1 MASFSN
7 FDTDYSGASR
17 FQDIM
22 NNGGNVDMN
31 RLQDF
36 ISTSV
41 IELADGGK
49 DVIRHIEFG
58 NGLSVVCAWEE
69 ATGAPDDGH
78 FVDGGYEICV
88 SVRET
93 ESAPRIEEWANISG
107 SVALTEEDE
116 ADNYK
121 DVAEELYVQ
130 VMDADPETV
139 DSGLQDR
146 EETVFDSLPDFKGT
160 FEKWQDTINN
170 DFDGIESKEPV
181 LHVQD
186 MELGKYEAANG
197 IVGDAVFFHVEE
209 SLVDADMASTDEYL
223 TNLMPQDLV
232 DWLDKNELNF
242 NYDLKDEHTIAF
254 LVW

>member
-1 MASFSN
+1 MASFSD

-22 NNGGNVDMN
+22 NNGGNIDIE

-36 ISTSV
+36 ISTSAND
-41 IELADGGK
+41 LADGGK
-49 DVIRHIEFG
+49 DTIRHLEFG

-69 ATGAPDDGH
+69 APAAEDNGH

-107 SVALTEEDE
+107 SVALTEDDE
-116 ADNYK
+116 ANNYK
-121 DVAEELYVQ
+121 EVAEGLYAQ

-146 EETVFDSLPDFKGT
+146 EETVFDSLPDFKGA
-160 FEKWQDTINN
+160 FEKWQDAVNSDMDTDLN
-170 DFDGIESKEPV
+170 DTP
-181 LHVQD
+181 LHIQD
-186 MELGKYEAANG
+186 MELGKHESSNG
-197 IVGDAVFFHVEE
+197 EIGDAVFFRVEE
-209 SLVDADMASTDEYL
+209 SIVDADMATIDEYL
-223 TNLMPQDLV
+223 TELMPQEIV
-232 DWLDKNELNF
+232 DWLDQNNLNF
-242 NYDLKDEHTIAF
+242 NYDMKDEHTIAF

>member
-1 MASFSN
+1 MASFSD
-7 FDTDYSGASR
+7 FDTDYSGSSR

-22 NNGGNVDMN
+22 NNGGNIDIE

-36 ISTSV
+36 ISTSAND
-41 IELADGGK
+41 LADGGK
-49 DVIRHIEFG
+49 DTIRHLEFG

-69 ATGAPDDGH
+69 APAAEDDGH

-93 ESAPRIEEWANISG
+93 ESAPRVEEWANISG
-107 SVALTEEDE
+107 SVALTESDE

-121 DVAEELYVQ
+121 EVAEGLYAQ

-146 EETVFDSLPDFKGT
+146 EETVFDSLPDFKGA
-160 FEKWQDTINN
+160 FEKWQDAINSDMDTDLN
-170 DFDGIESKEPV
+170 DTP
-181 LHVQD
+181 LHIQD
-186 MELGKYEAANG
+186 MELGKHESSNG
-197 IVGDAVFFHVEE
+197 EIGDAVFFHVEE
-209 SLVDADMASTDEYL
+209 SIVDADMATIDEYL
-223 TNLMPQDLV
+223 TGLMPQEIV
-232 DWLDKNELNF
+232 DWLDQNSLNF
-242 NYDLKDEHTIAF
+242 NYDMKDEHTIAF

>member
-1 MASFSN
+1 MVSFSN

-22 NNGGNVDMN
+22 NNGGNVDLK

-36 ISTSV
+36 ISTSAN
-41 IELADGGK
+41 ELADGGK
-49 DVIRHIEFG
+49 DTIRHLEFG
-58 NGLSVVCAWEE
+58 NGLSIVCAWEE

-88 SVRET
+88 SIRET
-93 ESAPRIEEWANISG
+93 ESAPRVEEWENISG
-107 SVALTEEDE
+107 SVALTDDDE
-116 ADNYK
+116 INEYK

-139 DSGLQDR
+139 DNGLQDR

-160 FEKWQDTINN
+160 FEKWQDKINN
-170 DFDGIESKEPV
+170 DFDSIENKEPV
-181 LHVQD
+181 LHIQD
-186 MELGKYEAANG
+186 MELGKHESSNG
-197 IVGDAVFFHVEE
+197 SIGDAVFLKVEE
-209 SLVDADMASTDEYL
+209 SLVDADLISIDEYL
-223 TNLMPQDLV
+223 TDLMPQELV
-232 DWLDKNELNF
+232 DWLDNNNLDF
-242 NYDLKDEHTIAF
+242 NYDLKDENTIAF

>member
-1 MASFSN
+1 MASFSD
-7 FDTDYSGASR
+7 FDTDYSGVSR

-22 NNGGNVDMN
+22 NNGGNVDQE
-31 RLQDF
+31 RLRDF
-36 ISTSV
+36 ISRSAG
-41 IELADGGK
+41 ELADGGK
-49 DVIRHIEFG
+49 DTITHIDFG

-69 ATGAPDDGH
+69 STGTPDDGH

-93 ESAPRIEEWANISG
+93 ESAPRVDEWKNISG
-107 SVALTEEDE
+107 SVALTEDDE
-116 ADNYK
+116 INEYK

-146 EETVFDSLPDFKGT
+146 EETIFDSMDNFKET
-160 FEKWQDTINN
+160 FEFWQDRINN
-170 DFDGIESKEPV
+170 DFDGIENKEPV
-181 LHVQD
+181 LYVED
-186 MELGKYEAANG
+186 MELVKYESTNG
-197 IVGDAVFFHVEE
+197 TISDCVFFKVRE

-223 TNLMPQDLV
+223 TSLMPQELV
-232 DWLDKNELNF
+232 DWLDEKELDF

-254 LVW
+254 IVW

>member
-1 MASFSN
+1 MASFSD

-22 NNGGNVDMN
+22 NNGGNVDIE

-36 ISTSV
+36 ISTSAN
-41 IELADGGK
+41 ELADGGK
-49 DVIRHIEFG
+49 DTIRHLEFG

-69 ATGAPDDGH
+69 APSAEDDGH

-93 ESAPRIEEWANISG
+93 ESAPRVEEWANISG
-107 SVALTEEDE
+107 SVALTEDDE

-121 DVAEELYVQ
+121 EVAEGLYAQ

-146 EETVFDSLPDFKGT
+146 EETVFDSLSDFKGA
-160 FEKWQDTINN
+160 FEKWQDAVNSDMDTDLN
-170 DFDGIESKEPV
+170 DIP
-181 LHVQD
+181 LHIQD
-186 MELGKYEAANG
+186 MELGKHESSNG
-197 IVGDAVFFHVEE
+197 EIGDAVFFRVEE
-209 SLVDADMASTDEYL
+209 SIVDADMATIDEYL
-223 TNLMPQDLV
+223 TGLMPQEIV
-232 DWLDKNELNF
+232 DWLDQNNLNF
-242 NYDLKDEHTIAF
+242 NYDMKDEHTIAF

>member
-22 NNGGNVDMN
+22 NNGGNIDIE

-36 ISTSV
+36 ISTSAND
-41 IELADGGK
+41 LADGGK
-49 DVIRHIEFG
+49 DTIRHLEFG

-69 ATGAPDDGH
+69 APAAEDDGH

-93 ESAPRIEEWANISG
+93 ESAPRVEEWANISG
-107 SVALTEEDE
+107 SVALTESDE

-121 DVAEELYVQ
+121 EVAEGLYAQ

-146 EETVFDSLPDFKGT
+146 EETVFDSLPDFKGA
-160 FEKWQDTINN
+160 FEKWQDAVNSDMDTDLN
-170 DFDGIESKEPV
+170 DTP
-181 LHVQD
+181 LHIQD
-186 MELGKYEAANG
+186 MELGKHESSNG
-197 IVGDAVFFHVEE
+197 EIGDAVFFHVEE
-209 SLVDADMASTDEYL
+209 SIVDADMATIDEYL
-223 TNLMPQDLV
+223 TGLMPQEIV
-232 DWLDKNELNF
+232 DWLDQNSLNF
-242 NYDLKDEHTIAF
+242 NYDMKDEHTIAF

>member
-1 MASFSN
+1 MASFSD

-22 NNGGNVDMN
+22 NNGGNIDIE

-36 ISTSV
+36 ISTSAN
-41 IELADGGK
+41 ELADGGK
-49 DVIRHIEFG
+49 DTIRHLEFG

-69 ATGAPDDGH
+69 APAAEDNGH

-107 SVALTEEDE
+107 SVALTEDDE

-121 DVAEELYVQ
+121 EVAEGLYAQ

-146 EETVFDSLPDFKGT
+146 EETVFDSLPDFKGA
-160 FEKWQDTINN
+160 FEKWQDAVNSDMGTDLN
-170 DFDGIESKEPV
+170 DTP
-181 LHVQD
+181 LHIQD
-186 MELGKYEAANG
+186 MELGKHESSNG
-197 IVGDAVFFHVEE
+197 EIGDAVFFRVEE
-209 SLVDADMASTDEYL
+209 SIVDADMATIDEYL
-223 TNLMPQDLV
+223 TGLMPQEIV
-232 DWLDKNELNF
+232 DWLDQNSLNF
-242 NYDLKDEHTIAF
+242 NYDMKDEHTIAF

>member
-1 MASFSN
+1 MVSFSD

-22 NNGGNVDMN
+22 NNGGNIDIE

-36 ISTSV
+36 ISTSAND
-41 IELADGGK
+41 LADGGK
-49 DVIRHIEFG
+49 DTIRHLEFG

-69 ATGAPDDGH
+69 APAAEDDGH

-93 ESAPRIEEWANISG
+93 ESAPRVEEWANISG
-107 SVALTEEDE
+107 SVALTESDE

-121 DVAEELYVQ
+121 EVAEGLYAQ

-146 EETVFDSLPDFKGT
+146 EETVFDSLPDFKGA
-160 FEKWQDTINN
+160 FEKWQDAVNSDMDTDLN
-170 DFDGIESKEPV
+170 DTP
-181 LHVQD
+181 LHIQD
-186 MELGKYEAANG
+186 MELGKHESSNG
-197 IVGDAVFFHVEE
+197 EIGDAVFFHVEE
-209 SLVDADMASTDEYL
+209 SIVDADMATIDEYL
-223 TNLMPQDLV
+223 TGLMPQEIV
-232 DWLDKNELNF
+232 DWLDQNSLNF
-242 NYDLKDEHTIAF
+242 NYDMKDEHTIAF

>member
-1 MASFSN
+1 MASFSD

-22 NNGGNVDMN
+22 NNGGNIDIE
-31 RLQDF
+31 RLQDL
-36 ISTSV
+36 ISTSAND
-41 IELADGGK
+41 LADGGK
-49 DVIRHIEFG
+49 DTIRHLEFG

-69 ATGAPDDGH
+69 APAAEDDGH

-93 ESAPRIEEWANISG
+93 ESAPRVEEWANISG
-107 SVALTEEDE
+107 SVALTESDE

-121 DVAEELYVQ
+121 EVAEGLYAQ

-146 EETVFDSLPDFKGT
+146 EETVFDSLPDFKGA
-160 FEKWQDTINN
+160 FEKWQDAVNSDMDTDLN
-170 DFDGIESKEPV
+170 DTP
-181 LHVQD
+181 LHIQD
-186 MELGKYEAANG
+186 MELGKHESSNG
-197 IVGDAVFFHVEE
+197 EIGDAVFFRVEE
-209 SLVDADMASTDEYL
+209 SIVDADMATIDEYL
-223 TNLMPQDLV
+223 TGLMPQEIV
-232 DWLDKNELNF
+232 DWLDQNSLNF
-242 NYDLKDEHTIAF
+242 NYDMKDEHTIAF

>member
-22 NNGGNVDMN
+22 NNGGNIDIE

-36 ISTSV
+36 ISTSAND
-41 IELADGGK
+41 LADGGK
-49 DVIRHIEFG
+49 DTIRHLEFG

-69 ATGAPDDGH
+69 APAAEDDGH

-93 ESAPRIEEWANISG
+93 ESAPRVEEWANISG
-107 SVALTEEDE
+107 SVALTESDE

-121 DVAEELYVQ
+121 EVAEGLYAQ

-146 EETVFDSLPDFKGT
+146 EETVFDSLPDFKGA
-160 FEKWQDTINN
+160 FEKWQDAVNSDMDTDLN
-170 DFDGIESKEPV
+170 DTP
-181 LHVQD
+181 LHIQD
-186 MELGKYEAANG
+186 MELGKHESSNG
-197 IVGDAVFFHVEE
+197 EIGDAVFFRVEE
-209 SLVDADMASTDEYL
+209 SIVDADMATIDEYL
-223 TNLMPQDLV
+223 TGLMPQEIV
-232 DWLDKNELNF
+232 DWLDQNSLNF
-242 NYDLKDEHTIAF
+242 NYDMKDEHTIAF

>member
-1 MASFSN
+1 MASFSD

-22 NNGGNVDMN
+22 NNGGNIDIE

-36 ISTSV
+36 ISTSAND
-41 IELADGGK
+41 LADGGK
-49 DVIRHIEFG
+49 DTIRHLEFG

-69 ATGAPDDGH
+69 APAAEDDGH

-93 ESAPRIEEWANISG
+93 ESAPRVEEWANISG
-107 SVALTEEDE
+107 SVALTESDE

-121 DVAEELYVQ
+121 EVAEGLYAQ

-146 EETVFDSLPDFKGT
+146 EETVFDSLPDFKGA
-160 FEKWQDTINN
+160 FEKWQDAVNSDMDTDLN
-170 DFDGIESKEPV
+170 DTP
-181 LHVQD
+181 LHIQD
-186 MELGKYEAANG
+186 MELGKHESSNG
-197 IVGDAVFFHVEE
+197 EIGDAVFFHVEE
-209 SLVDADMASTDEYL
+209 SIVDADMATIDEYL
-223 TNLMPQDLV
+223 TGLMPQEIV
-232 DWLDKNELNF
+232 DWLDQNSLNF
-242 NYDLKDEHTIAF
+242 NYDMKDEHTIAF